1 MFDGEKNGDA
11 KDDGH
16 GNSTRYENDFFLND
30 SNPVND
36 GGRKAE
42 GGQRRPSEGLSKK

>member
-11 KDDGH
+11 KDD